1 MMTIKQIEVTV
12 GDIARGYINNEEQ
25 GIRGYGGQLDIRPPY
40 QREFIY
46 NESEQQA
53 VISTVLKGYPL
64 NVMYWVR
71 RSEDAECPYEVM
83 DGQQRTLSLCE
94 YVDGKFAYDF
104 KNFFNQPADIQKL
117 ILDYPLTIYLCEGEP
132 SEKLEW
138 FKTINIAG
146 KPLNEQEINN
156 AVYAGPFV
164 TDAKRHFSKSNCGA
178 YRLGKD
184 LVNGTPIRQEFLK
197 KALEW
202 MSEHETREGKP
213 QSVVGYMA
221 EHQHDPNANNL
232 WTYFQNVL
240 NWTITNF
247 DLKKFKKIMKGLNW
261 ALYYDKYHSTTLDTA
276 DLASR
281 ISKLILDS
289 DVQKQ
294 MGIIPYV
301 LTGDERHL
309 DLRCFPDDIKQAVWE
324 KQHHICPS
332 CQKEFDYEFME
343 GDHITPWREGGR
355 TVIENCQMLC
365 RECNRRKGGR

>member
-178 YRLGKD
+178 SRLGKD
-184 LVNGTPIRQEFLK
+184 LVNGRPLRQELLK

-202 MSEHETREGKP
+202 MAEHETSEGKP

-247 DLKKFKKIMKGLNW
+247 DLKRFKKIMKGLNW

-309 DLRCFPDDIKQAVWE
+309 DLRGFPEDIKLAVWE

>member
-94 YVDGKFAYDF
+94 YVDGKFTYDF

-178 YRLGKD
+178 SRLGKD
-184 LVNGTPIRQEFLK
+184 LVNGRPLRQELLK

-202 MSEHETREGKP
+202 MAEHETREGKP

-247 DLKKFKKIMKGLNW
+247 DLKRFKKIMKGLNW

-309 DLRCFPDDIKQAVWE
+309 DLRSFPEDIKLAVWE
-324 KQHHICPS
+324 KQHHICLS

>member
-202 MSEHETREGKP
+202 MAEHETREGKP

-240 NWTITNF
+240 KWTITNF

-294 MGIIPYV
+294 VGIIPYV

-309 DLRCFPDDIKQAVWE
+309 DLRGFPEDIKLAVWE

>member
-25 GIRGYGGQLDIRPPY
+25 GVRGYGGQLDIRPPY

-46 NESEQQA
+46 NENEQQA

>member
-309 DLRCFPDDIKQAVWE
+309 DLRSFPEDIKLAVWE
-324 KQHHICPS
+324 KQHHICLS

>member
-12 GDIARGYINNEEQ
+12 GDIARGYINSEEQ
-25 GIRGYGGQLDIRPPY
+25 GVRGYGGQLDIRPPY

-46 NESEQQA
+46 NEKEQQA

-202 MSEHETREGKP
+202 MAEHETREGKP

>member
-12 GDIARGYINNEEQ
+12 GDIARGYINSEEQ
-25 GIRGYGGQLDIRPPY
+25 GVRGYGGQLDIRPPY

-46 NESEQQA
+46 NENEQQA

-202 MSEHETREGKP
+202 MAEYETREGKP

-309 DLRCFPDDIKQAVWE
+309 DLRSFPEDIKLAVWE
-324 KQHHICPS
+324 KQHHICLS

>member
-25 GIRGYGGQLDIRPPY
+25 GVRGYGGQLDIRPPY

-46 NESEQQA
+46 NENEQQA

-294 MGIIPYV
+294 VGIIPYV

-309 DLRCFPDDIKQAVWE
+309 DLRGFPEDIKLAVWE

>member
-178 YRLGKD
+178 SRLGKD

-202 MSEHETREGKP
+202 MAEHETREGKP

-247 DLKKFKKIMKGLNW
+247 DLKRFKKIMKGLNW

-309 DLRCFPDDIKQAVWE
+309 DLRCFPDDIKRVVWE

>member
-12 GDIARGYINNEEQ
+12 GDIARGYINSEEQ
-25 GIRGYGGQLDIRPPY
+25 GVRGYGGQLDIRPPY

-46 NESEQQA
+46 NENEQQA

-309 DLRCFPDDIKQAVWE
+309 DLRCFPDDIKQTVWE

>member
-25 GIRGYGGQLDIRPPY
+25 GVRGYGGQLDIRPPY

-46 NESEQQA
+46 NENEQQA

-197 KALEW
+197 KTLEW
-202 MSEHETREGKP
+202 MAEHETREGKP

>member
-25 GIRGYGGQLDIRPPY
+25 GVRGYGGQLDIRPPY

-46 NESEQQA
+46 NEKEQQA

-202 MSEHETREGKP
+202 MAEHETREGKP

-294 MGIIPYV
+294 VGIIPYV

-309 DLRCFPDDIKQAVWE
+309 DLRCFPDDIKRAVWE

>member
-25 GIRGYGGQLDIRPPY
+25 GVRGYGGQLDIRPPY

-46 NESEQQA
+46 NENEQQA

-202 MSEHETREGKP
+202 MAEHETREGKP

-309 DLRCFPDDIKQAVWE
+309 DLRGFPDDIKLAVWE

>member
-12 GDIARGYINNEEQ
+12 GDIARGYINSEEQ
-25 GIRGYGGQLDIRPPY
+25 GVRGYGGQLDIRPPY

-46 NESEQQA
+46 NENEQQA

-202 MSEHETREGKP
+202 MAEHETREGKP

-294 MGIIPYV
+294 VGIIPYV

-309 DLRCFPDDIKQAVWE
+309 DLRGFPEDIKLAVWE